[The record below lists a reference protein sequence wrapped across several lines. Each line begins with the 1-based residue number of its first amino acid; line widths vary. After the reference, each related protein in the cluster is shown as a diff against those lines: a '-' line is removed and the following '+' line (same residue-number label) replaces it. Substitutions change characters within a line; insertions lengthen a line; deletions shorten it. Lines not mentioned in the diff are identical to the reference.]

1 MTEKAFKLSFLAF
14 DITDDADGAC
24 TLEAMASVR
33 PEQQAT
39 VLAEV
44 AQVLA
49 WACKHFPGG
58 PQSLDEGGDWDV
70 LLQAQVDDEPPHNLS
85 FELTG
90 KNTPCRVFS
99 AATPPGCR
107 WLCITLTL
115 GASPAF
121 AQAVA
126 EAGWA

>member
-1 MTEKAFKLSFLAF
+1 LKLSFLTF

-33 PEQQAT
+33 PEQQDA

-44 AQVLA
+44 AQVIN
-49 WACKHFPGG
+49 WACKYFPGG
-58 PQSLDEGGDWDV
+58 PQSLDDGGDWDV
-70 LLQAQVDDEPPHNLS
+70 LLQAQVGDGPPHNLL
-85 FELTG
+85 FEPPG
-90 KNTPCRVFS
+90 DNTLCQVFA
-99 AATPPGCR
+99 AATPPDCR
-107 WLCITLTL
+107 WVCVTLTL
-115 GASPAF
+115 GTSPAF